1 MINPL
6 VSICCITYNQDRYI
20 RNAIEGFL
28 MQKTTFTYEIIIHDD
43 ASTDSTQKI
52 IKEYVGKNTH
62 IIPILRTTNIKS
74 KGVAVFPITFEKARG
89 KYIAICEGDDYWTD
103 PYKLQKQVDF
113 MESNKCV
120 SLCYHKVLI
129 PNKKIDH
136 KKFTIQNSVSTTFIP
151 TSSIL
156 IRNNNLIIKNFI
168 YHSKSIISGDQFL
181 FYLCSFV
188 GEIKF
193 MNFIG
198 GIYNQNQQ
206 GISSKTGIRSM
217 EWDLNRVYMFA
228 KLLKLAPQHKKRKVL
243 KDAQSSLFNAL
254 EHSKSL
260 PFIKYKL
267 DAIMILILGL
277 IFFPKYSLFRA
288 KSIIMDKRL

>member
-1 MINPL
+1 M
-6 VSICCITYNQDRYI
+6 ITYNHEPFIAQ
-20 RNAIEGFL
+20 AIEGVL
-28 MQKTTFTYEIIIHDD
+28 MQKTNFKYELVIGEDC
-43 ASTDSTQKI
+43 STDNTRKI
-52 IKEYVGKNTH
+52 CEEYAHNYPDIIRLLPSEKNLGMFANGT
-62 IIPILRTTNIKS
+62 RTM
-74 KGVAVFPITFEKARG
+74 KACMNG
-89 KYIAICEGDDYWTD
+89 KYIALCEGDDYWTD
-103 PYKLQKQVDF
+103 PNKLQKQVDF